1 MAGRLERMRFGG
13 VDVLVE
19 TVPVPGS
26 EPTSRLSDA
35 GGRAVDLLETAQE
48 VIVSTARS
56 TAEMFGRLENAVSPD
71 KLEIEFGLGFS
82 AKGNII
88 VAGGSLDATVKVKL
102 TYEAGPR
109 A

>member
-1 MAGRLERMRFGG
+1 MRFGG

-19 TVPVPGS
+19 TVTVPGS

-35 GGRAVDLLETAQE
+35 GARAVDLLDTAQE
-48 VIVSTARS
+48 VIVNTARS
-56 TAEMFGRLENAVSPD
+56 TAEMFGRLGNAVSPD

-102 TYEAGPR
+102 TYETGA
-109 A
+109 